1 MSTRKRRQRKIEL
14 YLVND
19 DHNSFLDVIDALSS
33 TLPEC
38 STIRAEQIAM
48 ITHSKGVCQ
57 IYSGPSRNGILLQT
71 MLITK
76 GLRIVTK
83 LL

>member
-19 DHNSFLDVIDALSS
+19 DHNSFLDVIEALSS

-38 STIRAEQIAM
+38 SIIRAEQIAT
-48 ITHSKGVCQ
+48 ITHGKGICH

-76 GLRIVTK
+76 GLHVITK
-83 LL
+83 LK